1 MSGCEGDRG
10 QVHGSKSDMAGMSN
24 GYGFEKDSWGMDEE
38 LTQVLMGI
46 RGLGRYPLSSIEVHD
61 GVATVL

>member
-10 QVHGSKSDMAGMSN
+10 QVRGSKSDMAGMSN

-46 RGLGRYPLSSIEVHD
+46 RGLG
-61 GVATVL
+61 